1 MFNMLFNMFK
11 KAEVSSTIRNISNKN
26 NQIFLSFKVKK
37 SKLEIFRKLIFSENL
52 IFRYPQN

>member
-1 MFNMLFNMFK
+1 MLFNMFK